1 MKSKILLLL
10 IAAGITACTQAPKSI
25 PEGRW
30 NYDLLVNNVKAGKA
44 IFSNHISDDN
54 YIVKTEM
61 YLNIGAI
68 ENKSVSIVTETKNF
82 KPVKLEEYNTIT
94 DRSNGE
100 VHEINTTAIFEGANV
115 ILQSGDKKSVFKIEE
130 DFILDGNYFIAKLIE
145 NQFKEGSIAE
155 ARIYEPL
162 VEIDSAILSSARVK
176 GYSRVNVRNRSMK
189 LLHLKLKIE
198 NLRSM
203 DMYLNEQGI
212 AEKIVLNMLNNE
224 FVMERIE

>member
-1 MKSKILLLL
+1 MKPKLLLLL
-10 IAAGITACTQAPKSI
+10 IAAGIAACTPAPKSI

-30 NYDLLVNNVKAGKA
+30 NYDLIVNNFKAGKA
-44 IFSNHISDDN
+44 IFSNSVSDGN

-61 YLNIGAI
+61 YLNIGPI

-94 DRSNGE
+94 DRSNGK
-100 VHEINTTAIFEGANV
+100 VQEINTSAVFEGANV
-115 ILQSGDKKSVFKIEE
+115 TLQSGDKQSILKIEE
-130 DFILDGNYFIAKLIE
+130 DFILDGNYFISKLIE
-145 NQFKEGSIAE
+145 NQFKKGTIIE
-155 ARIYEPL
+155 AHIYEPS
-162 VEIDSAILSSARVK
+162 VEIDTPILSAVEVK
-176 GYSRVNVRNRSMK
+176 GYSSVKVGKKSMK

-198 NLRSM
+198 NLKSI

-212 AEKIVLNMLNNE
+212 AEKMVLNMLNNE